1 MELRK
6 SRFNFFIPLTDNYYI
21 LYNTFS
27 GAITLI
33 DKEAKN
39 YIEKEDFSK
48 IPPEMLSYLQ
58 KEGFIVPS
66 NLDEIKRYQYHFF
79 KSVFSTET
87 ISYAILT
94 TYDCNF
100 ACIYCYERL
109 RGMTSPVYMDL
120 STAKQVVEYIKR
132 NAKSSSC
139 KKILIVLYG
148 GEPLLH
154 LDPALYILE
163 NIRRF
168 CLKNDI
174 ELISSIATNGSLMT
188 REVIKKLLN
197 YNLRG
202 VQVTIDGIRE
212 IHDKRRPFK
221 NGRGSFDIIM
231 KNIIDTID
239 LLPPKT
245 IVIRSNIDKTNY
257 KDYPM
262 LLDYLADLGLKDKIN
277 IDIGFPLGIPE
288 DMPCPVTMFKGK
300 ELAEMIFELW
310 KVAMEKGFEYWREP
324 SNMICAAKRV
334 APEAIDPRGNVYK
347 CWGLIADERFC
358 VRNIREDKYRPIFY
372 EYITRNMSLPQKCK
386 ECNILP
392 FCGGGCL
399 YESYTRTGNPFNII
413 CVDSLSKEMLE
424 TDIKLYTIRKYKNIF
439 REKGIIL

>member
-6 SRFNFFIPLTDNYYI
+6 SRFNFFIPLANNYYI

-27 GAITLI
+27 GAIALI
-33 DKEAKN
+33 DKEVKN
-39 YIEKEDFSK
+39 CIEKEDFSK
-48 IPPEMLSYLQ
+48 IPPAMLNYLQ
-58 KEGFIVPS
+58 KQEFIIPS
-66 NLDEIKRYQYHFF
+66 SLDEIKRYQYYFF
-79 KSVFSTET
+79 KNAFSIES
-87 ISYAILT
+87 ISYTILT

-109 RGMTSPVYMDL
+109 RKMTSPVYMDL
-120 STAKQVVEYIKR
+120 SIAKQAVEYIKR
-132 NAKSSSC
+132 GAKSSNC
-139 KKILIVLYG
+139 KKIHIVLYG
-148 GEPLLH
+148 GEPLLN
-154 LDPALYILE
+154 LNPAMYILE
-163 NIRRF
+163 NTRRF

-174 ELISSIATNGSLMT
+174 ELITNLITNGSLMT
-188 REVIKKLLN
+188 KEVINKLLN

-202 VQVTIDGIRE
+202 VQVTVDGIRE

-262 LLDYLADLGLKDKIN
+262 LLDYLADLGLKDKIR
-277 IDIGFPLGIPE
+277 IDISPLSGIPA
-288 DMPCPVTMFKGK
+288 DISCPITMLKGK
-300 ELAEMIFELW
+300 ELAGIIFELW
-310 KVAMEKGFEYWREP
+310 KVAMEKGFEFWWEP
-324 SNMICAAKRV
+324 SIMVCAAKQV
-334 APEAIDPRGNVYK
+334 AAEAIDPKGNVYK

-372 EYITRNMSLPQKCK
+372 EYITANMSLPRKCK

-399 YESYTRTGNPFNII
+399 HESHIRTGKPFSIT
-413 CVDSLSKEMLE
+413 CADFLSKEMLE
-424 TDIKLYTIRKYKNIF
+424 TKIKLYVIRKYKSILK
-439 REKGIIL
+439 EKGITL